1 MLTCF
6 MINLRKTLELAQTLF
21 IKNNIL
27 HALIGGFAMACY
39 GHFRAT
45 ADIDFLIDGDKKDLV
60 KKTLID
66 VGFNL
71 VHESSEVLQFSGIGY
86 LDVLLANR
94 PLSKEMLKAATEN
107 KDLGIRVLR
116 PEDIIGLKIQA
127 YKNDASRELQDKA
140 DIQKLL
146 SINGLDLKLV
156 QKYADLFGEWPE
168 IQKLTGLK
176 K

>member
-1 MLTCF
+1 MV
-6 MINLRKTLELAQTLF
+6 NLRKTLELAHTLF
-21 IKNNIL
+21 TKNNVS

-45 ADIDFLIDGDKKDLV
+45 ADIDFLVDGDKKDLV
-60 KKTLID
+60 KKILTD
-66 VGFNL
+66 AGFNL
-71 VHESSEVLQFSGIGY
+71 VHESSEVLQFTGIGY

-107 KDLGIRVLR
+107 KDLGVHVLR

-127 YKNDASRELQDKA
+127 YKNDSSRELQDKA

-146 SINGLDLKLV
+146 SLKDLDLKQV
-156 QKYADLFGEWPE
+156 QKYADLFGEWTE
-168 IQKLTGLK
+168 IQKLFGLK